1 MPKSILLVE
10 DNQLQRELTESL
22 LAAEPDVQ
30 VRSVCLGKQAL
41 ELLLGTT
48 DRDYAQNL
56 SVVLLDL
63 SLPDVAGIDVLRAM
77 RSAAA
82 GRRIPVVVFSKSQRD
97 IDVWASYKLG
107 ANAYMVKPDNPHAL
121 EIMLRRTVRFWTQV
135 NVRMPHDSALTP
147 H

>member
-10 DNQLQRELTESL
+10 DNQLQRELTETL
-22 LAAEPDVQ
+22 LAAEPDLQ
-30 VRSVCLGKQAL
+30 VRSVSLGQQAL
-41 ELLLGTT
+41 DLLLGST
-48 DRDYAQNL
+48 DPTYAQGL

-63 SLPDVAGIDVLRAM
+63 SLPDHAGIDVLRAI

-82 GRRIPVVVFSKSQRD
+82 THRIPVVVFSKSQRD

-107 ANAYMVKPDNPHAL
+107 ANAYMVKPDDPHAL
-121 EIMLRRTVRFWTQV
+121 ETMVRRAVRFWTQV
-135 NVRMPHDSALTP
+135 NVRAPHDSALTP